1 MGWSEIISLE
11 GFLKQQKRSSK
22 VSSFL
27 RGFFIVIGLAG
38 IFILGVAVGQGRVSW
53 GNRFVGQSRNT
64 KLPNDL
70 DYSSVETVYDTLR
83 ANYDGELEEDKILDG
98 LKAGLAEATG
108 DPYTEYMNAE
118 AAQQFKNDL
127 NGTFSGIG
135 AELGK
140 EKDFIVIVSPI
151 AGFPAEKAGL
161 KPKDIITEINGES
174 AYNLTITEAV
184 TKIRG
189 EKGTEVTIKVIRDQK
204 QELEFKIVRDTIKI
218 PSVESEIIEGN
229 IGYLKI
235 SRFSED
241 TVQLSREAATRF
253 KQADVKGVILDVRS
267 DPGGLLDASISIS
280 SIWLPKGKTVLEEKR
295 GDAVIRTYTAS
306 GGAILEGVPTV
317 VLINGGSASASE
329 IVAGALKDNNAATII
344 GEKSFGKGSVQQLEQ
359 LRSGGVLKVTIAR
372 WYTPG
377 GKNID
382 KEGITPDQEIKRS
395 EEDITANR
403 DPQKDKALE
412 LLKK

>member
-27 RGFFIVIGLAG
+27 RGFFIVFGVAG
-38 IFILGVAVGQGRVSW
+38 IFVFGVAVGQGRVSF
-53 GNRFVGQSRNT
+53 GNKFVGQSRNT

-83 ANYDGELEEDKILDG
+83 ASYDGELKEDKILDG
-98 LKAGLAEATG
+98 IKAGLAEATG
-108 DPYTEYMNAE
+108 DPYTEYMNAD
-118 AAQQFKNDL
+118 AAQQFKDDL

-161 KPKDIITEINGES
+161 KPKDIVTEINGES

-189 EKGTEVTIKVIRDQK
+189 EKGTEVTLKVIRDQK
-204 QELEFKIVRDTIKI
+204 QELEFKIVRETIKI
-218 PSVESEIIEGN
+218 PSVESEILEGN

-241 TVQLSREAATRF
+241 TVQLSREAANKF
-253 KQADVKGVILDVRS
+253 EQANVKGVILDVRS
-267 DPGGLLDASISIS
+267 DPGGLLDASISVA
-280 SIWLPKGKTVLEEKR
+280 SIWLPKGKTVLQEKR
-295 GDAVIRTYTAS
+295 GEVVIRTYTAS

-329 IVAGALKDNNAATII
+329 IVAGALKDNKAAAII

-395 EEDITANR
+395 EDDITANR
-403 DPQKDKALE
+403 DPQKDKAIE

>member
-1 MGWSEIISLE
+1 M
-11 GFLKQQKRSSK
+11 KQQKRSSR

-27 RGFFIVIGLAG
+27 RGFFIVISVAG
-38 IFILGVAVGQGRVSW
+38 IFVFGVAVGQGRVSFA
-53 GNRFVGQSRNT
+53 NKFAGQSRNT

-70 DYSSVETVYDTLR
+70 NYSSVETVYDTLR

-98 LKAGLAEATG
+98 LKAGLAGATG
-108 DPYTEYMNAE
+108 DPYTEYMNAD
-118 AAQQFKNDL
+118 AARQFKDDL

-140 EKDFIVIVSPI
+140 EKDFIIIVSPI

-161 KPKDIITEINGES
+161 KPKDIVTEINGES

-189 EKGTEVTIKVIRDQK
+189 EKGTEVTLKVIRDQK
-204 QELEFKIVRDTIKI
+204 QELEFKIIRETIKI
-218 PSVESEIIEGN
+218 PSVESEILEGN

-241 TVQLSREAATRF
+241 TVELSREAANKF
-253 KQADVKGVILDVRS
+253 KQANVKGVILDVRS
-267 DPGGLLDASISIS
+267 DPGGLLDASISIAG
-280 SIWLPKGKTVLEEKR
+280 IWLPKGKTVLQEKR
-295 GDAVIRTYTAS
+295 GEVVIRTYTSS

-329 IVAGALKDNNAATII
+329 IVAGALKDNKAATII

-359 LRSGGVLKVTIAR
+359 LRGGGVLKVTIAR

-395 EEDITANR
+395 EEDVTANR

-412 LLKK
+412 VLKR